1 MTFCLGMKVQDGLIG
16 IADTRVTTGME
27 CITARKV
34 SIHQHG
40 RHSMFLM
47 TSGLRSVRDKA
58 VTYFE
63 EVIGESDETF
73 DKLYKAVNVLATQ
86 IRRVAEEDREPLDKS
101 GLPFNLHAL
110 VGGQLENDPEHKLYL
125 LYPAGNWVE
134 VSEGTPYCIIGESGY
149 GKPLLDRVLRY
160 ESSMDLALKV
170 GFLAFDATRTS
181 STSVEYP
188 LDVVAYRTDTFDIV
202 ESRFEKEDLLNS
214 SAWWQARIADS
225 VDQLPAQWTDRV
237 LAPLA
242 NHTTRSPRPDRTPGP
257 T

>member
-1 MTFCLGMKVQDGLIG
+1 MTFCLGMKVEDGLVG
-16 IADTRVTTGME
+16 IADTRVTTGAE
-27 CITARKV
+27 CITAGKV

-58 VTYFE
+58 VTYFDE
-63 EVIGESDETF
+63 AIGEGDQTF
-73 DKLYKAVNVLATQ
+73 DKLFKAVNVFASQ
-86 IRRVAEEDREPLDKS
+86 IRRVAEEDRDALHNA
-101 GLPFNLHAL
+101 GLVFNLHAL
-110 VGGQLENDPEHKLYL
+110 VGGQLENDLDHKLFL
-125 LYPAGNWVE
+125 IYPQGSWVE

-160 ESSMDLALKV
+160 RCSLDLALKV

-188 LDVVAYRTDTFDIV
+188 LDVVLYRHGTFDILQH
-202 ESRFEKEDLLNS
+202 RFQKDDLAEIS
-214 SAWWQARIADS
+214 SWWQSRIYES
-225 VDQLPAQWTDRV
+225 VETLPSKWADQL
-237 LAPLA
+237 LASLPYA
-242 NHTTRSPRPDRTPGP
+242 TRGPFNHSDDQP

>member
-1 MTFCLGMKVQDGLIG
+1 MTFCVGIKVEDGLIG
-16 IADTRVTTGME
+16 IADTRVTTGAE

-58 VTYFE
+58 VTYF
-63 EVIGESDETF
+63 DEAISEGDQTF
-73 DKLYKAVNVLATQ
+73 DKLFKAVNVFATQ
-86 IRRVAEEDREPLDKS
+86 IRRVAQEDKDALDKA
-101 GLPFNLHAL
+101 GLTFNLHAL
-110 VGGQLENDPEHKLYL
+110 VGGQLENDQEHKLYL
-125 LYPAGNWVE
+125 IYPQGNWVE

-160 ESSMDLALKV
+160 NSTMDLAVKV

-188 LDVVAYRTDTFDIV
+188 IDIVLYRHNTFDIV
-202 ESRFEKEDLLNS
+202 EHRFEKEDFAEIS
-214 SAWWQARIADS
+214 SWWQSRIFES
-225 VDQLPAQWTDRV
+225 VEKLPSKWVDRLLELLPNDTRTCSV
-237 LAPLA
+237 L
-242 NHTTRSPRPDRTPGP
+242 PRNESA
-257 T
+257 

>member
-1 MTFCLGMKVQDGLIG
+1 MTFCLGMKVEDGLIG
-16 IADTRVTTGME
+16 IADTRVTTGVE

-63 EVIGESDETF
+63 EAIGESDQSF
-73 DKLYKAVNVLATQ
+73 DKLFKAVNVFAAQ
-86 IRRVAEEDREPLDKS
+86 IRRVAEEDKDALYKA
-101 GLPFNLHAL
+101 GLTFNLHAL
-110 VGGQLENDPEHKLYL
+110 VGGQLEHDQEHKLYL
-125 LYPAGNWVE
+125 IYPQGNWVE
-134 VSEGTPYCIIGESGY
+134 VSEGTPYCIIGETGY

-160 ESSMDLALKV
+160 SSSMGLAMKV

-188 LDVVAYRTDTFDIV
+188 IDVVLYRHDTFDII
-202 ESRFEKEDLLNS
+202 EHRFEKEDLAEIS
-214 SAWWQARIADS
+214 SWWQSRIYDS
-225 VDQLPAQWTDRV
+225 VEKLPSKWADR
-237 LAPLA
+237 LLDSLPKD
-242 NHTTRSPRPDRTPGP
+242 TRSCSDESDNATR
-257 T
+257 

>member
-1 MTFCLGMKVQDGLIG
+1 MTFCLGMKIEDGLVG
-16 IADTRVTTGME
+16 IADTRVTTGVE

-58 VTYFE
+58 VTYFDE
-63 EVIGESDETF
+63 AIVESDQTF
-73 DKLYKAVNVLATQ
+73 DKLFKAVNVFAAQ
-86 IRRVAEEDREPLDKS
+86 IRRVAAEDKSALDKAE
-101 GLPFNLHAL
+101 LTFNLHAL
-110 VGGQLENDPEHKLYL
+110 VGGQLENDQQHKLYL
-125 LYPAGNWVE
+125 IYPQGNWVE

-160 ESSMDLALKV
+160 NSSMELALKV

-188 LDVVAYRTDTFDIV
+188 LDVVLYRHDTFDIV
-202 ESRFEKEDLLNS
+202 EHRFQKEDLAEISSWWQSRIYESVEKLPSKWVDRLLDSLPQDNRSSSNNS
-214 SAWWQARIADS
+214 SS
-225 VDQLPAQWTDRV
+225 L
-237 LAPLA
+237 
-242 NHTTRSPRPDRTPGP
+242 SS
-257 T
+257 

>member
-1 MTFCLGMKVQDGLIG
+1 MTFCLGMKVEDGLVG
-16 IADTRVTTGME
+16 IADTRVTTGAE

-58 VTYFE
+58 VTYFDE
-63 EVIGESDETF
+63 AISESDQTF
-73 DKLYKAVNVLATQ
+73 DKLFKAVNVFATQ
-86 IRRVAEEDREPLDKS
+86 IRRVADEDKASLDRA
-101 GLPFNLHAL
+101 GLLFDLHAL
-110 VGGQLENDPEHKLYL
+110 VGGQLENDQEHKLYL
-125 LYPAGNWVE
+125 IYPQGNWVE

-160 ESSMDLALKV
+160 NSRLDLALKV

-188 LDVVAYRTDTFDIV
+188 LDIVLYRHDTFDII
-202 ESRFEKEDLLNS
+202 EHRFHKEDLADI
-214 SAWWQARIADS
+214 SAWWQTRIYES
-225 VDQLPAQWTDRV
+225 VEKLPAKWVERLLESLPQLRRSSSNHAGEG
-237 LAPLA
+237 AP
-242 NHTTRSPRPDRTPGP
+242 
-257 T
+257 